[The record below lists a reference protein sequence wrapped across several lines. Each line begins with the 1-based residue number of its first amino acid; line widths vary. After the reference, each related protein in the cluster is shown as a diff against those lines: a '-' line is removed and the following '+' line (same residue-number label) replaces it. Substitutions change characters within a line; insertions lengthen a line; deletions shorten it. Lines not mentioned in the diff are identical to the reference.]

1 LTIFAISNDNKYIGD
16 PQMATM
22 NISLPDAMKNWVER
36 QTQRGRYGN
45 ASDYMRD
52 LIRRD
57 QERAASIAELQAL
70 IDEGI
75 ASGVSDRT
83 FDEVVTEARAQAD
96 AEHPS

>member
-1 LTIFAISNDNKYIGD
+1 LTIFAISKDNRDIGD

-75 ASGVSDRT
+75 ASGVSERT

-96 AEHPS
+96 AEHAS

>member
-1 LTIFAISNDNKYIGD
+1 
-16 PQMATM
+16 MATM

-75 ASGVSDRT
+75 ASGVSELS
-83 FDEVVTEARAQAD
+83 FDDIVAEARAQAD
-96 AEHPS
+96 AIDAT